1 MKAVSTPE
9 DMTAIYRRASN
20 SYRELVNSTGGALAI
35 VESEDVCC
43 LSILLSWLHVSTV
56 NRCHRNYVPIFMLM
70 VMH

>member
-1 MKAVSTPE
+1 MSTPE
-9 DMTAIYRRASN
+9 DMTDIYHRDNN
-20 SYRELVNSTGGALAI
+20 SYSELVNFTGGASAI

-56 NRCHRNYVPIFMLM
+56 NRCHRNYVPMFMLL

>member
-1 MKAVSTPE
+1 MSTPE
-9 DMTAIYRRASN
+9 DMTGTYRRAN
-20 SYRELVNSTGGALAI
+20 NGYNELVNSTGEAPAI

-56 NRCHRNYVPIFMLM
+56 NRCHGNYVPMFMLL